1 MGVLRSDDDA
11 HFINCLSIVVMG
23 ILQGGKLDH
32 EHQNVFL
39 TKNLQVFLYIWYA
52 KTRTNLDKVH
62 VKWQARFRFWHV
74 VTVTLVKKKTTR
86 QLILYKLKWHVL
98 LGMWCWGDT
107 LEENVDANW
116 HSFLFLKMP
125 CATLDLKLNV
135 KWNLSNIHI
144 DEHKH
149 YQQFGDMSILWGPG
163 TILKATPIHIT
174 ML

>member
-1 MGVLRSDDDA
+1 MTMP
-11 HFINCLSIVVMG
+11 ILSIVVMD

-39 TKNLQVFLYIWYA
+39 TKFLQVFSYLIVR
-52 KTRTNLDKVH
+52 KNSHKNKVH
-62 VKWQARFRFWHV
+62 VNWQAQFRFWHV
-74 VTVTLVKKKTTR
+74 VTLVKKKITR

-107 LEENVDANW
+107 LEQNVDANW

-135 KWNLSNIHI
+135 KWNLLNIHI

-149 YQQFGDMSILWGPG
+149 YQQFGDMSILWGPR
-163 TILKATPIHIT
+163 TILKATPIHIW
-174 ML
+174 